1 MHDLY
6 IIFSIVNIKIIFVL
20 LLNYFFLFFYVRKE
34 MFLYQTVRQSG
45 RESETQVIILLRLLP
60 R

>member
-6 IIFSIVNIKIIFVL
+6 ISFSIVNIKIIFVL

-34 MFLYQTVRQSG
+34 MFLYQTVRQNG

>member
-34 MFLYQTVRQSG
+34 MFLYQTVRQNG

>member
-34 MFLYQTVRQSG
+34 MFLYQTIRQSG
-45 RESETQVIILLRLLP
+45 RESETQVIILFRLLP

>member
-6 IIFSIVNIKIIFVL
+6 ISFSIVNIKIIFVL

>member
-45 RESETQVIILLRLLP
+45 RESETQVIILFRLLP

>member
-6 IIFSIVNIKIIFVL
+6 ISFSIVNIKIIFVL

-34 MFLYQTVRQSG
+34 MFLYQTVRQNG
-45 RESETQVIILLRLLP
+45 RESETQVIILLRLVP